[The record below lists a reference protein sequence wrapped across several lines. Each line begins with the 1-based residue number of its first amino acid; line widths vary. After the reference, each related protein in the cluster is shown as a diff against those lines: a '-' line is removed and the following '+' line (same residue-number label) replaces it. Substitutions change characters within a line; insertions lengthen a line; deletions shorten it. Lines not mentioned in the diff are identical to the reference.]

1 MPGRDRYWHP
11 GRGGLPHQGYLRRRQ
26 AVGLVD
32 EIAEGALKDQ
42 CPGGEGAGGFEGAG
56 VFVAQGVKAG
66 GGERLLVAPDA
77 LDFARLTLVIDTRQ
91 R

>member
-1 MPGRDRYWHP
+1 
-11 GRGGLPHQGYLRRRQ
+11 
-26 AVGLVD
+26 
-32 EIAEGALKDQ
+32 
-42 CPGGEGAGGFEGAG
+42 
-56 VFVAQGVKAG
+56 VKAG